1 MDRLYE
7 TMHRL
12 LASTTSNFHRY
23 VYDRINWDNRMLG
36 LVGPRGVG
44 KTTLFLQ
51 HIKHAGQLEHTLFV
65 SADNLYFSDHTLFDT
80 AETFNKNGGIYFY
93 IDEVHKYLGWSRE
106 LKAMYDAFPDLHVY
120 FTGSSI
126 LDIERGEAD
135 LSRRA
140 PKYSMQGLS
149 FREFL
154 AMRYE
159 IETPALS
166 LEDILAHKAVLPGV
180 DHPLVYFKE
189 YLVSGYY
196 PFGQDPDFSIEL
208 GQVINRTLEVDIPQF
223 ANMTAATGRKLRKLL
238 ALISTLA
245 PFKPSMTKLASQI
258 EVSRNNLEDYLLFIE
273 KAGMIAQL
281 REVSTSINGL
291 GKVEKVYLDNT
302 NILNTLSDS
311 APDVGT
317 VRETFFFNQMRVN
330 QEVTSS
336 PISDFQIGDH
346 AFEVGGK
353 SKGQKQIREATQ
365 GYVVKDDIEYGH
377 GNVIPLWA
385 FGLNY

>member
-12 LASTTSNFHRY
+12 LANTTSNFHRY

-93 IDEVHKYLGWSRE
+93 IDEVHKYSGWSRE

-159 IETPALS
+159 IEIPALY
-166 LEDILAHKAVLPGV
+166 LEDILAHKAVIPGV

-281 REVSTSINGL
+281 REVSTSINGF

-346 AFEVGGK
+346 TFEVGGK

>member
-12 LASTTSNFHRY
+12 LANTTSNFHRY
-23 VYDRINWDNRMLG
+23 IDDRINWDNRMLG
-36 LVGPRGVG
+36 LVGPCGVG

-51 HIKHAGQLEHTLFV
+51 HIKHTDQVNQTLFV

-80 AETFNKNGGIYFY
+80 AEAFNKNGGKYLY
-93 IDEVHKYLGWSRE
+93 IDEVHKYPGWSRE

-166 LEDILAHKAVLPGV
+166 LEDILAHTAVIPGV

-189 YLVSGYY
+189 YLASGYY

-258 EVSRNNLEDYLLFIE
+258 EVSRNNLENYLLFIE

-281 REVSTSINGL
+281 REASTSINGF

-302 NILNTLSDS
+302 NILYTLSDS
-311 APDVGT
+311 IPDVGT

-336 PISDFQIGDH
+336 SISDFQIGDH
-346 AFEVGGK
+346 TFEVGGK
-353 SKGQKQIREATQ
+353 SKGQKQIREATH

>member
-80 AETFNKNGGIYFY
+80 AETFNKNGGTYFY
-93 IDEVHKYLGWSRE
+93 IDEVHKYSGWSHE

-166 LEDILAHKAVLPGV
+166 LEDILAHKSVIPGV

-223 ANMTAATGRKLRKLL
+223 ANMTAATSRKLRKLL

-346 AFEVGGK
+346 TFEVGGK